1 MDLDGR
7 VALVT
12 GASRGIGAAK
22 AGRLAEAGVDVAF
35 GYANDKAAPEE
46 QTARISGMGRR
57 AVVAGSDVSDPAAL
71 KEMVGKVE
79 AELGVDERLGALGQP
94 LVVFAHPSVLREP
107 GKDARKRQNPPLLA

>member
-22 AGRLAEAGVDVAF
+22 AGRLAEAGVGVAF

-46 QTARISGMGRR
+46 QTARISGMGD
-57 AVVAGSDVSDPAAL
+57 GPWWP
-71 KEMVGKVE
+71 
-79 AELGVDERLGALGQP
+79 GATS
-94 LVVFAHPSVLREP
+94 AT
-107 GKDARKRQNPPLLA
+107 RQR